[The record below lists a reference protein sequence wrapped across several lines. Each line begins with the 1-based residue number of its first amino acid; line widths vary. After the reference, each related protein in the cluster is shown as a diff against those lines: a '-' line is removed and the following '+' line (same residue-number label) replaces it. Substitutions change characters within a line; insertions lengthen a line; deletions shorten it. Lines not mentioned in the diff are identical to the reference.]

1 MEKAARSR
9 EKSLRAFKGREQ
21 HVWIRNSR
29 NNRDRLLDSLAG
41 TKGMTTDGSIGA
53 HSCQFLERSVKV
65 DSGGDWSVSRVKS
78 NLRRL
83 RMKLKIAMA
92 VVALFVF
99 ASTAGLA
106 TAQDTTKTTHKK
118 TRTLTGCLQKGD
130 DANEYKLT
138 TTKGATWEIKSDTV
152 KLEDH
157 VAHTVTITGVV
168 SNATLH
174 GAKEDAKA
182 EAKEHG
188 IDKDSTEHGH
198 MTVTDLK
205 MVSDSCSK

>member
-1 MEKAARSR
+1 
-9 EKSLRAFKGREQ
+9 
-21 HVWIRNSR
+21 
-29 NNRDRLLDSLAG
+29 
-41 TKGMTTDGSIGA
+41 
-53 HSCQFLERSVKV
+53 
-65 DSGGDWSVSRVKS
+65 
-78 NLRRL
+78 
-83 RMKLKIAMA
+83 MKLKIAMT

-99 ASTAGLA
+99 TSTVGLTA
-106 TAQDTTKTTHKK
+106 AQDRTKTTHKK

-138 TTKGATWEIKSDTV
+138 TAKGSTWEIKSDTA

-174 GAKEDAKA
+174 GAKEDVKA

-188 IDKDSTEHGH
+188 MDKNSTEHGH
-198 MTVTDLK
+198 MTVTSLK